1 VSAIDGASATDRLPS
16 GERLFLGDGG
26 LETTLIFREGI
37 ELPCFAAY
45 PLLHDDAGREALRR
59 YYRGYLE
66 IARRHGTG
74 FVLDTPTWRANAD
87 WGAQLGDDAAA
98 LDAVNR
104 QAVALAEEIR
114 AEAESAELPIAI
126 CGTIGPRGDGYEPG
140 ELMSAAEAEDY
151 HRAQVQTFA
160 AAGADLVA
168 AYTLCY
174 AEEAI
179 GIVRAAVV
187 AGVPVTISFTLE
199 TDGRLPN
206 GQSLPEAIA
215 LVDAETGGG
224 ALYFMVNCAHPSHF
238 AAVLEGGGEWLARLG
253 GIRANASR
261 KSHAELDAA
270 PDLDAG
276 DPDQLGAE
284 YRALKPGLPN
294 VRVLGGCCGTD
305 QRHVERICA
314 DWLGPATAR

>member
-1 VSAIDGASATDRLPS
+1 VSATDGASAKNRLPT
-16 GERLFLGDGG
+16 GERLFIGDGG

-37 ELPCFAAY
+37 ELPEFAAY
-45 PLLHDDAGREALRR
+45 PLLRDDAGREALRR

-66 IARRHGTG
+66 IARRHGAG
-74 FVLDTPTWRANAD
+74 FTLDTPTWRANAD
-87 WGAQLGDDAAA
+87 WGERLGDDAAA
-98 LDAVNR
+98 LDAANR
-104 QAVALAEEIR
+104 EAVALAEEIR
-114 AEAESAELPIAI
+114 AGEESAELPIAI
-126 CGTIGPRGDGYEPG
+126 CGTVGPRGDGYAPG
-140 ELMSAAEAEDY
+140 ELMSATEAETY
-151 HRAQVQTFA
+151 HRAQIRTFA
-160 AAGADLVA
+160 AAGVDLVA

-179 GIVRAAVV
+179 GIVRAAVA

-199 TDGRLPN
+199 TDGRLPS

-215 LVDAETGGG
+215 QVDAETGGG

-238 AAVLEGGGEWLARLG
+238 AAVLAAGGEWLERLG

-261 KSHAELDAA
+261 KSHAELDEA
-270 PDLDAG
+270 PDLDPG

-284 YRALKPGLPN
+284 YRALKPGLPS

-305 QRHVERICA
+305 QRHIERICT
-314 DWLGPATAR
+314 DWLG

>member
-1 VSAIDGASATDRLPS
+1 VSPTGGTSATNRLPS
-16 GERLFLGDGG
+16 GERLFIGDGG
-26 LETTLIFREGI
+26 LETTLIFHEGI

-45 PLLHDDAGREALRR
+45 PLLRDDAGREALRR

-98 LDAVNR
+98 LDTVNR
-104 QAVALAEEIR
+104 QAVTLAEEIR
-114 AEAESAELPIAI
+114 AEQESPELPIAI

-140 ELMSAAEAEDY
+140 ELMSTGEAESY
-151 HRAQVQTFA
+151 HRAQIRTFA
-160 AAGADLVA
+160 EAGADLVA

-174 AEEAI
+174 VEEAI
-179 GIVRAAVV
+179 GIVRAAV
-187 AGVPVTISFTLE
+187 ATGIPVTISFTLE
-199 TDGRLPN
+199 TDGQLPS
-206 GQSLPEAIA
+206 GQSLPEAIE

-238 AAVLEGGGEWLARLG
+238 AAVLEAGGEWLARLG

-276 DPDQLGAE
+276 DPDRLGAE
-284 YRALKPGLPN
+284 YRALKSDLPN

-314 DWLGPATAR
+314 VWLG

>member
-1 VSAIDGASATDRLPS
+1 MSLAPHLPT
-16 GERLFLGDGG
+16 GERLFIGDGG

-45 PLLHDDAGREALRR
+45 PLLRDDAGREALRR

-74 FVLDTPTWRANAD
+74 FTLDTPTWRANAD
-87 WGAQLGDDAAA
+87 WGERLGDDATA
-98 LDAVNR
+98 LDSMNR
-104 QAVALAEEIR
+104 EAVALAEEIR
-114 AEAESAELPIAI
+114 AKEESAELPIAI

-140 ELMSAAEAEDY
+140 ELMSAAEAEGY
-151 HRAQVQTFA
+151 HRAQIRTFA

-179 GIVRAAVV
+179 GIVRAAV
-187 AGVPVTISFTLE
+187 AAEIPVTISFTLE
-199 TDGRLPN
+199 TDGRLPS
-206 GQSLPEAIA
+206 GQALPEAIQ
-215 LVDAETGGG
+215 LVDAETGGA

-238 AAVLEGGGEWLARLG
+238 AAVLDAGGEWLTRLG

-261 KSHAELDAA
+261 KSHAELDEA

-284 YRALKPGLPN
+284 YRALKPDLPN

-314 DWLGPATAR
+314 DWLS

>member
-1 VSAIDGASATDRLPS
+1 VTATAAINRLPI
-16 GERLFLGDGG
+16 GERLFIGDGG

-37 ELPCFAAY
+37 ELPEFAAY
-45 PLLHDDAGREALRR
+45 PLLRDASGREALRR
-59 YYRGYLE
+59 YYGGYLE
-66 IARRHGTG
+66 IACRHRTG
-74 FVLDTPTWRANAD
+74 FTLDTPTWRANAD
-87 WGAQLGDDAAA
+87 WGKRLGDDAAA
-98 LDAVNR
+98 LVELNR

-114 AEAESAELPIAI
+114 AEEEGPELPIAI
-126 CGTIGPRGDGYEPG
+126 CGTIGPRGDGYAPG
-140 ELMSAAEAEDY
+140 ELMSAAEAERY
-151 HRAQVQTFA
+151 HRAQIQTFA
-160 AAGADLVA
+160 KAGVDLVA

-179 GIVRAAVV
+179 GIVRAAVA

-199 TDGRLPN
+199 TDGRLPS
-206 GQSLPEAIA
+206 GQSLPETIE
-215 LVDAETGGG
+215 LVDAETDG
-224 ALYFMVNCAHPSHF
+224 AAAYFMVNCAHPSHF
-238 AAVLEGGGEWLARLG
+238 AAVLAAGGEWLARLG

-276 DPDQLGAE
+276 DPDRLGAE
-284 YRALKPGLPN
+284 YRALKSSLPD

-314 DWLGPATAR
+314 EWLS

>member
-1 VSAIDGASATDRLPS
+1 VRATGGASGTNRLPT
-16 GERLFLGDGG
+16 GERLFIGDGG

-37 ELPCFAAY
+37 ELPEFAAY
-45 PLLHDDAGREALRR
+45 PLLRSEAGIEALRR

-74 FVLDTPTWRANAD
+74 FTLDTPTWRANAD
-87 WGAQLGDDAAA
+87 WGERLGDDAAA
-98 LDAVNR
+98 LVEVNR

-114 AEAESAELPIAI
+114 AEEESPELPIAI
-126 CGTIGPRGDGYEPG
+126 CGTVGPRGDGYAPG
-140 ELMSAAEAEDY
+140 ELMSAAEAERY

-160 AAGADLVA
+160 AAGTDLVA

-174 AEEAI
+174 AQEAI
-179 GIVRAAVV
+179 GIVRAAV
-187 AGVPVTISFTLE
+187 AAEVPVTISFTLE
-199 TDGRLPN
+199 TDGRLPS
-206 GQSLPEAIA
+206 GQALPEAIE
-215 LVDAETGGG
+215 LVDAETGG
-224 ALYFMVNCAHPSHF
+224 AAAYFMVNCAHPSHF
-238 AAVLEGGGEWLARLG
+238 AAVLAASGWWLARLG

-276 DPDQLGAE
+276 DPDRLGAE
-284 YRALKPGLPN
+284 YRALKPALPD

-305 QRHVERICA
+305 HRHVERICA
-314 DWLGPATAR
+314 EWSS

>member
-1 VSAIDGASATDRLPS
+1 VNTASRLPS
-16 GERLFLGDGG
+16 GERLFIGDGG

-45 PLLHDDAGREALRR
+45 PLLRDETGREALRR
-59 YYRGYLE
+59 YSRGYLE

-74 FVLDTPTWRANAD
+74 FILDTPTWRANAD

-98 LDAVNR
+98 LDKVNR
-104 QAVALAEEIR
+104 EAVALAEEIR
-114 AEAESAELPIAI
+114 AEEESAELPIAI
-126 CGTIGPRGDGYEPG
+126 CGTIGPRGDGYAPG

-160 AAGADLVA
+160 TAGADLVA

-179 GIVRAAVV
+179 GIVRAAVAAGIPV
-187 AGVPVTISFTLE
+187 AISFTLE

-206 GQSLPEAIA
+206 GQSLPEAIEQ
-215 LVDAETGGG
+215 VDAETGGA

-238 AAVLEGGGEWLARLG
+238 AAVLEGEGEWLTRLG

-305 QRHVERICA
+305 WRHLERICA
-314 DWLGPATAR
+314 DWLA

>member
-1 VSAIDGASATDRLPS
+1 VSAAPRLPS
-16 GERLFLGDGG
+16 GERLFIGDGG

-45 PLLHDDAGREALRR
+45 PLLRDEAGREALRR
-59 YYRGYLE
+59 YSRGYLE

-74 FVLDTPTWRANAD
+74 FILDTPTWRANAD

-98 LDAVNR
+98 LAEANR
-104 QAVALAEEIR
+104 DAVALAEEIR
-114 AEAESAELPIAI
+114 AEEESAELPIAI
-126 CGTIGPRGDGYEPG
+126 CGAIGPRGDGYEPG
-140 ELMSAAEAEDY
+140 ELMSAAEAEGY

-179 GIVRAAVV
+179 GIVRAAVA
-187 AGVPVTISFTLE
+187 AGIPVTISFTLE

-206 GQSLPEAIA
+206 GQSLPEAIE

-238 AAVLEGGGEWLARLG
+238 AAVLAAGGEWLARLG

-284 YRALKPGLPN
+284 YRALKPDLPN

-314 DWLGPATAR
+314 DWLDPPTAR

>member
-1 VSAIDGASATDRLPS
+1 M
-16 GERLFLGDGG
+16 
-26 LETTLIFREGI
+26 
-37 ELPCFAAY
+37 
-45 PLLHDDAGREALRR
+45 
-59 YYRGYLE
+59 
-66 IARRHGTG
+66 
-74 FVLDTPTWRANAD
+74 
-87 WGAQLGDDAAA
+87 
-98 LDAVNR
+98 NR

-114 AEAESAELPIAI
+114 TEEESAELPIAI

-140 ELMSAAEAEDY
+140 ELMSPPEAEGY
-151 HRAQVQTFA
+151 HHAQIQTFA

-179 GIVRAAVV
+179 GIVRAAV
-187 AGVPVTISFTLE
+187 AAEIPAMISFTLE
-199 TDGRLPN
+199 TNGRLPS
-206 GQSLPEAIA
+206 GQALPEAIE
-215 LVDAETGGG
+215 LVDAETDGA

-238 AAVLEGGGEWLARLG
+238 AAVLEAGGEWRGRLG

-284 YRALKPGLPN
+284 YRALKPDLPN

-314 DWLGPATAR
+314 DWLA

>member
-1 VSAIDGASATDRLPS
+1 VTVIDGPSAAARLPT
-16 GERLFLGDGG
+16 GERLFIGDGG

-45 PLLHDDAGREALRR
+45 PLLRDDAGREALRR

-66 IARRHGTG
+66 IARQHGTG
-74 FVLDTPTWRANAD
+74 FILDTPTWRANAD
-87 WGAQLGDDAAA
+87 WGEQLGDDAAA
-98 LDAVNR
+98 LAAANH

-114 AEAESAELPIAI
+114 SEEESPELPIAI

-140 ELMSAAEAEDY
+140 ELMSAAEAESY

-160 AAGADLVA
+160 EAGADLVT

-179 GIVRAAVV
+179 GIVRAALAAEMPVV
-187 AGVPVTISFTLE
+187 ISFTLE
-199 TDGRLPN
+199 TDGRLPS
-206 GQSLPEAIA
+206 GQSLPEAIE
-215 LVDAETGGG
+215 LVDAETGG
-224 ALYFMVNCAHPSHF
+224 AAAYFMVNCAHPSHF
-238 AAVLEGGGEWLARLG
+238 ASVLEAGGEWRARLG

-261 KSHAELDAA
+261 KSHAELDEA

-314 DWLGPATAR
+314 DWLA

>member
-1 VSAIDGASATDRLPS
+1 MSRAARLPS
-16 GERLFLGDGG
+16 GEPLFLGDGG

-45 PLLHDDAGREALRR
+45 PLLREEAGREALRR

-66 IARRHGTG
+66 VARRHGTG

-87 WGAQLGDDAAA
+87 WGKELGDDAAA
-98 LDAVNR
+98 LDKVNR
-104 QAVALAEEIR
+104 AAVALTEEIR
-114 AEAESAELPIAI
+114 AEEESAELPIAI
-126 CGTIGPRGDGYEPG
+126 CGTIGPRGDGYETG

-151 HRAQVQTFA
+151 HRAQIRTFA

-179 GIVRAAVV
+179 GIVRAAVAAELPAV
-187 AGVPVTISFTLE
+187 ISFTLE
-199 TDGRLPN
+199 TDGRLPS
-206 GQSLPEAIA
+206 GQALPEAITQ
-215 LVDAETGGG
+215 VDAETDGA

-276 DPDQLGAE
+276 DPDQLGSE
-284 YRALKPGLPN
+284 YRALKPDLPN

-305 QRHVERICA
+305 QRHIERVCA
-314 DWLGPATAR
+314 DWLS